1 MDKLRGIDE
10 TLQRQAP
17 YGVDARERL
26 IKPMATAA
34 RANSQVHLL
43 LLTRIHDEVVRWTK
57 RRHIPSKGHG
67 APTEEAAGEHTVLSI
82 ELDISSVHE
91 DGDVCYPSHHNRVV
105 ATGTQMRHLSVE
117 LAQCAGR

>member
-1 MDKLRGIDE
+1 MDKLRGIDK

-57 RRHIPSKGHG
+57 RCLLYTSD
-67 APTEEAAGEHTVLSI
+67 AADDMPYV
-82 ELDISSVHE
+82 
-91 DGDVCYPSHHNRVV
+91 
-105 ATGTQMRHLSVE
+105 
-117 LAQCAGR
+117 